1 MASKLAVQMYTI
13 RDFTQTAD
21 GLKESLE
28 KIRAIGYEA
37 VQFSSVA
44 AVESVSPQVSTEQ
57 LRRLLSDNGLK
68 CIATHRGWDA
78 LVNRIDDEIAF
89 HRALDCDYVAIGGL
103 PGGYG
108 EHGADGYRKF
118 VQDAAPVI
126 AKLKSAGI
134 RFGYHNHDFEF
145 RRSGEGRGTLYDIL
159 VEEGGA
165 DLMLEV
171 DVYWVQHAGAN
182 PARLLREN
190 AGRVSVIHLKDKEVV
205 AKEGPVMAAI
215 GEGNLDWDGILS
227 ACAESGV
234 DWYCVEQDVCRR
246 DPFDCLRS
254 SYEYL
259 SERGL

>member
-13 RDFTQTAD
+13 RDFTQTAE
-21 GLKESLE
+21 GLAESIE
-28 KIRAIGYEA
+28 KIKAIGYEA

-44 AVESVSPQVSTEQ
+44 AVESASPQVSTEQ
-57 LRRLLSDNGLK
+57 LRRMLADNGLK

-78 LVNRIDDEIAF
+78 LLNRTEDEIAF
-89 HRALDCDYVAIGGL
+89 HQALGCDYVAIGGL

-108 EHGADGYRKF
+108 ERGAEGYRKF
-118 VQDAAPVI
+118 IADAAPVI
-126 AKLKSAGI
+126 AKLKAEGI

-145 RRSGEGRGTLYDIL
+145 RRSGEGHGTLYDIF
-159 VEEGGA
+159 VREGGA

-190 AGRVSVIHLKDKEVV
+190 AGRVPVIHLKDKEVV
-205 AKEGPVMAAI
+205 VKDGPVMAAI
-215 GEGNLDWDGILS
+215 GEGNLDWDGILT
-227 ACAESGV
+227 AGAEAGV
-234 DWYCVEQDVCRR
+234 AWYCVEQDVCRR

-259 SERGL
+259 RGRGL

>member
-44 AVESVSPQVSTEQ
+44 AVESANPQVSTEQ
-57 LRRLLSDNGLK
+57 LRALLDDNGLK

-78 LVNRIDDEIAF
+78 LLHRTEEEIAF
-89 HRALDCDYVAIGGL
+89 HKALECDYVAIGGL
-103 PGGYG
+103 PVGYG
-108 EHGADGYRKF
+108 ERGAEGYRKF
-118 VQDAAPVI
+118 LQDAVPVI
-126 AKLKSAGI
+126 AKLKAAGI

-159 VEEGGA
+159 VQEGGQ
-165 DLMLEV
+165 DLMLEI

-182 PARLLREN
+182 PARVLKEN
-190 AGRVSVIHLKDKEVV
+190 AGRVPVIHLKDKEVV
-205 AKEGPVMAAI
+205 AKDGPVMAAI
-215 GEGNLDWDGILS
+215 GEGNLDWDGILPV
-227 ACAESGV
+227 CAEAGV
-234 DWYCVEQDVCRR
+234 AWYCVEQDVCRR
-246 DPFDCLRS
+246 DAFDCLRS
-254 SYEYL
+254 SFEYL
-259 SERGL
+259 TTHGL